1 MARSEGRLLV
11 TYDLPSR
18 EISDDLVGVLSAE
31 LSVPGWVR
39 GSEQFERIP
48 VGVVRSSRAD
58 GVDAWELFYRN
69 TLDRFAALVRVE
81 SWPNPEDRWSLGAW
95 SR

>member
-48 VGVVRSSRAD
+48 AGVVRSSRAD